1 MIITLDNGQ
10 SVTIYEDNNLL
21 KQLEPYID
29 KEIYELLNDKY
40 SYLSD
45 SIPSENIK
53 LIACGE
59 DFIGNTIRYC
69 NLNHLG
75 DLDQIVIATN
85 EGNIMVLDIDGGD
98 EYSCASA
105 NCYNKS
111 RFESKIVRDR
121 YFRQELL
128 ENNVVGKDYVD
139 KLLKEDKLKNKQ
151 LEEQRKHEKYK
162 EYLKLKKEF
171 EGAE

>member
-10 SVTIYEDNNLL
+10 SITIYEQNNLL

-29 KEIYELLNDKY
+29 KEIFELLNDKY

-53 LIACGE
+53 LVTRGE
-59 DFIGNTIRYC
+59 DLIGNTIRYC
-69 NLNHLG
+69 NLNNLC
-75 DLDQIVIATN
+75 DLDQIIIATN
-85 EGNIMVLDIDGGD
+85 EGNIMVSDIEGGG
-98 EYSCASA
+98 EYTCPSA
-105 NCYNKS
+105 NCYNKP

-128 ENNVVGKDYVD
+128 ENNIVGKDYVE
-139 KLLKEDKLKNKQ
+139 KLLKEDELKTKQ
-151 LEEQRKHEKYK
+151 LEEQRKNEKYQ

-171 EGAE
+171 EG